1 MAYLIISLV
10 ISLVGI
16 SLTIYFGRVIG
27 RLSTNVFAT
36 ILLSACAACVVA
48 LGESAL
54 MQGIQVFALSG
65 YPLVAIVTALIV
77 RRSRTR
83 AKRASNS
90 VHANRRQP
98 RAPSSS
104 SSMQKPQREIR
115 NEILNEEGDEE
126 FWADADHEFQYE
138 RNQGLWVKC
147 LYANGQDEV
156 KAQADYVQ
164 GRVEQMKGERE
175 TEALNRERVERRRRD
190 LAKRKKWN
198 QSVNRFMLVFL
209 ILVAIFVLSFAAFIL
224 YKNFDKL
231 GF

>member
-83 AKRASNS
+83 GNRASQS
-90 VHANRRQP
+90 AHANRRQA
-98 RAPSSS
+98 RVTSSS
-104 SSMQKPQREIR
+104 SSMQKPQREGR
-115 NEILNEEGDEE
+115 TEILNEKGDEE
-126 FWADADHEFQYE
+126 FWSAADHEFKYE

-156 KAQADYVQ
+156 KAQTDYVQ
-164 GRVEQMKGERE
+164 KRVEQMRGERE
-175 TEALNRERVERRRRD
+175 TEALDEKKRMELEERGTQAE
-190 LAKRKKWN
+190 
-198 QSVNRFMLVFL
+198 NRFLNF
-209 ILVAIFVLSFAAFIL
+209 IFIFFVLPALCFVVAVL
-224 YKNFDKL
+224 LDKL
-231 GF
+231 GI

>member
-1 MAYLIISLV
+1 MALYLIISF
-10 ISLVGI
+10 VGI

-27 RLSTNVFAT
+27 RHYTNVFAT
-36 ILLSACAACVVA
+36 ILVSAFVAFLVA

-54 MQGIQVFALSG
+54 MQRIQMFALFG
-65 YPLVAIVTALIV
+65 YPLVSVVTALIA
-77 RRSRTR
+77 RSSRTR
-83 AKRASNS
+83 GKMPSQSA
-90 VHANRRQP
+90 HANRRQP
-98 RAPSSS
+98 RVPSSS

-126 FWADADHEFQYE
+126 FWADADHEFKYE
-138 RNQGLWVKC
+138 RNQALWVKC

-164 GRVEQMKGERE
+164 ERVEQMKDEME
-175 TEALNRERVERRRRD
+175 TEALNQERMEIRRWH

-209 ILVAIFVLSFAAFIL
+209 ILVGIFVLSFAAFIL

>member
-1 MAYLIISLV
+1 
-10 ISLVGI
+10 
-16 SLTIYFGRVIG
+16 
-27 RLSTNVFAT
+27 
-36 ILLSACAACVVA
+36 
-48 LGESAL
+48 
-54 MQGIQVFALSG
+54 
-65 YPLVAIVTALIV
+65 
-77 RRSRTR
+77 
-83 AKRASNS
+83 
-90 VHANRRQP
+90 
-98 RAPSSS
+98 
-104 SSMQKPQREIR
+104 MQKPQREIR